1 MFNVLCGHGCVESQH
16 HVFLVAALWVQLPH
30 VSAGVVSLYVCVCMQ
45 VRVYFV
51 VLRGGPVGIQSD
63 VWCSEERKRDD
74 GSQREGETSTEY
86 WLSLC
91 LTWSVSVF
99 VSEIWWPH
107 QLSETCL
114 SERVCFCVGVCVRV
128 LVWESKSDDS
138 GEVVS
143 SNPLTKVYLCSVTVI
158 CLLFITILSNHIDFL
173 N

>member
-30 VSAGVVSLYVCVCMQ
+30 VSAGVVSLYVCVCMH

-63 VWCSEERKRDD
+63 VWCSEGRKRDD
-74 GSQREGETSTEY
+74 GSQREGETGTEY

-107 QLSETCL
+107 QLSETRL
-114 SERVCFCVGVCVRV
+114 SERVCFCVGVCVWGCLCEKARAMTV
-128 LVWESKSDDS
+128 ERWCPAILLQKCIYFQSLSFVW
-138 GEVVS
+138 
-143 SNPLTKVYLCSVTVI
+143 
-158 CLLFITILSNHIDFL
+158 CLLQYCQTILTF
-173 N
+173 